1 MDPVAF
7 QIGNLVIRWYGI
19 FYVVGFLFG
28 YWVAPLLS
36 RNISKKDMQDFF
48 LYLIPFSIIGGRLA
62 YVFLNWSFY
71 SENLFQIIAVW
82 NGGMAF
88 HGGLI
93 GAILAALYYCK
104 KKNINFYDLADVLV
118 IPLAIALALG
128 RLGNYINGELFGKVT
143 SLPWGVS
150 FDGVEGLR
158 HPTQIYES
166 LGNLFT
172 FFVVLRAYKLKK
184 FRRGFIFWLFI
195 FLYSFF
201 RFFVE
206 FLKDVEIYSGL
217 TYGQWISLPLGIISL
232 YMLNR
237 LK

>member
-1 MDPVAF
+1 M
-7 QIGNLVIRWYGI
+7 
-19 FYVVGFLFG
+19 
-28 YWVAPLLS
+28 
-36 RNISKKDMQDFF
+36 
-48 LYLIPFSIIGGRLA
+48 
-62 YVFLNWSFY
+62 
-71 SENLFQIIAVW
+71 
-82 NGGMAF
+82 
-88 HGGLI
+88 
-93 GAILAALYYCK
+93 
-104 KKNINFYDLADVLV
+104 
-118 IPLAIALALG
+118 AIALALG

-201 RFFVE
+201 WFFVE